1 MNSRHLL
8 LFTAVLCASC
18 AHQKP
23 SADKLFIAGKA
34 YLCSEAYARG
44 PFAVGRTI
52 RLMGGNQVLAEDV
65 VGPDGSFV
73 LHPRLD
79 QPVEGRIYLDAG
91 GKQLSL
97 ANDYAS
103 WLQDHLHYRA
113 EVQFACESPR
123 PAVTPAPAPVR
134 APEPVNEPALRP
146 PPAQLIPKRPL

>member
-1 MNSRHLL
+1 MNSGHGCILL
-8 LFTAVLCASC
+8 WVAALCASC

-23 SADKLFIAGKA
+23 NAGRLFVAGKA
-34 YLCSEAYARG
+34 YLCSDAYARG
-44 PFAVGRTI
+44 KFAVGKTV

-73 LHPRLD
+73 LHPRQD
-79 QPVEGRIYLDAG
+79 QPVEGRIYLDAE

-113 EVQFACESPR
+113 EVQFACEAP
-123 PAVTPAPAPVR
+123 TPAAPPVDR
-134 APEPVNEPALRP
+134 SEPVNEPMTRP